1 MQPFCLEWLMVCQ
14 QPLLAC
20 QKLIHNTGSSCNLQ
34 KNFWA
39 QNMALNGTTSR
50 REDSPNVS
58 FQKTKCPTPAGIS
71 FFKTPTVHNINGMTL
86 HVSKNKMPN
95 SCGHFTFQ
103 NTHCLQMKN
112 SLNSLNP
119 LLRLPPN
126 TLQNSL

>member
-1 MQPFCLEWLMVCQ
+1 MVDGVATAPACLSETNSQYWF
-14 QPLLAC
+14 
-20 QKLIHNTGSSCNLQ
+20 ILQ
-34 KNFWA
+34 SAKNFWA

-71 FFKTPTVHNINGMTL
+71 FLKTPTVHNINGMTL

-126 TLQNSL
+126 TLQNFL